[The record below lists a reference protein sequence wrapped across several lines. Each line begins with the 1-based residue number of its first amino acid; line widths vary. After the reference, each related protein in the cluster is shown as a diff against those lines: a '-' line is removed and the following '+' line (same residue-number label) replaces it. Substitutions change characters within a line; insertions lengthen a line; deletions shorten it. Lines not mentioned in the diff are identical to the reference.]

1 MSACARYERAALLL
15 PPYNRVLHPLQYNFY
30 RAHVMVAAAAAEAQ
44 GAGAAPAV
52 DAVVGHAV
60 VAEVDG
66 VEGGRVQLARLVLRH
81 LPPPLLHPAQELIVI
96 QQALAVNRGA
106 CVVNGTL
113 DDDALDE
120 LVGVVG
126 GQRAHLGGGGGG
138 LRG

>member
-1 MSACARYERAALLL
+1 
-15 PPYNRVLHPLQYNFY
+15 
-30 RAHVMVAAAAAEAQ
+30 MVAAAAAEAQ

-66 VEGGRVQLARLVLRH
+66 VEGGRMHLTRLVLR
-81 LPPPLLHPAQELIVI
+81 LLSPPLLHLAQELVVI
-96 QQALAVNRGA
+96 QQPLAVNRGA

-113 DDDALDE
+113 DDEAFDE
-120 LVGVVG
+120 LVGVIG
-126 GQRAHLGGGGGG
+126 GQRAHLVGEGGG